1 MGFFFSVAQ
10 EFLVLAKSFNTEA
23 YSLPLYRD
31 LQKKTKKH
39 TKLKKLIEKKP
50 ENALTE

>member
-31 LQKKTKKH
+31 LQKKH